1 MFEDLLLVLNALTRS
16 VISLFIIVDPFG
28 NIPIF
33 IGLTERLGREERRKV
48 FHTATVTGF
57 MLLLLFAIAGREIL
71 NMFGI
76 TLQSFMIAGG
86 ILLLIIAIRI
96 LVMGGWEEPRLTPES
111 VGVVPIAVPL
121 LVGPGAI
128 TTTILNLQEF
138 GIILTIVSVVIVFSI
153 VWLTLRYI
161 EPIYKVLGRNGAII
175 IARVMALLIAAIAIQ
190 YIVNGLQSWAQLD

>member
-1 MFEDLLLVLNALTRS
+1 MLEDLLVMLPALIKS
-16 VISLFIIVDPFG
+16 IISLFIIVDPFG

-33 IGLTERLGREERRKV
+33 IGLTERMSVEERQRI
-48 FHTATVTGF
+48 FHTATVSGLI
-57 MLLLLFAIAGREIL
+57 LLLLFAVAGKEIL
-71 NMFGI
+71 NLFGI
-76 TLQSFMIAGG
+76 TLPSFMIAGG

-96 LVMGGWEEPRLTPES
+96 LIVGGWEERHLTPES
-111 VGVVPIAVPL
+111 IGVVPIAVPL

-138 GIILTIVSVVIVFSI
+138 GILVAILSVIVVFTI

-161 EPIYKVLGRNGAII
+161 EPIHKILGRNGAII

-190 YIVNGLQSWAQLD
+190 YILNGLQAWT